1 MKHQHPF
8 YRAEYIKAQET
19 PSAFSLYDPLPLFR
33 REFELTEA
41 FGEARIF
48 VQSPGFATYYINGKR
63 ITEDIFISAVS
74 NYDKILWYDE
84 YDVTALLKRG
94 KNTVCVIAGNGFF
107 NESFHTPWIYDEAP
121 FRDAPQFLLSLVI
134 DGKSALV
141 SDGSFRCSR
150 ERSPIVYSHLRSG
163 EYYDARKADD
173 AWLYAGYD
181 DGDWRPAVVRK
192 TPVTGE
198 LRPTECQ
205 PVREAEICAPR
216 AIIRT
221 ESGYLVDF
229 GVTMSGYMEIT
240 LTAVAGDEIVFR
252 YTEEVDENLC
262 PKYNRMN
269 SKHFYPESPFHINKM
284 IASGKEDTFKPMF
297 SYHGFRYVL
306 IEGLREAPRPEN
318 IHAYFTHQDVARR
331 SSFTS
336 GSEVLNYIYH
346 AGIRSTYSNLFWCLT
361 DCPTREKL
369 GWANDAQAS
378 VEQTLINFDIVPLFG
393 KWFEDIK
400 SSMREDGALPG
411 VIPTSGWGFD
421 AGPICDGLL
430 YELPYRVYLYT
441 GDSRMLCEAIPY
453 FERYIG
459 YLSGKI
465 AEGHTFTYGDWMG
478 YTCSKVVPKNFVRDF
493 YLMKALEITAFA
505 HELRDGDGG
514 EWSKRYAQEKEA
526 FLARYLDGDGKCVI
540 DQQSSLAMIL
550 MTGLYRDGEVIKKQ
564 LVAAVERDGLRLTS
578 GMVGVQYLYHAL
590 SACGRADLAYRMI
603 TETEPGYRTWFNH
616 GATTLWE
623 RWEGEE
629 DGSHNHH
636 MFAGVISWFYR
647 SLLGIE
653 PTAEAPGF
661 RRMELKPSFI
671 RALGNVSGHT
681 ETVAGRIDAAWR
693 FEENGVRYTVTIP
706 DGVEAVFRGKTLK
719 AGKNEF
725 TIPTEEAC
733 I

>member
-1 MKHQHPF
+1 MAQHPF
-8 YRAEYIKAQET
+8 YDAKYIKAQT
-19 PSAFSLYDPLPLFR
+19 DPSEFSLYDPLPLFR
-33 REFELTEA
+33 REFELSEDV
-41 FGEARIF
+41 EQARIF
-48 VQSPGFATYYINGKR
+48 VQSPGFASYYINGKN

-74 NYDKILWYDE
+74 NYDKILWYNE
-84 YDVTALLKRG
+84 YDVTSLLKKG

-107 NESFHTPWIYDEAP
+107 NESFRTPWIYNEAP
-121 FRDAPQFLLSLVI
+121 FRDAPQFLLSLTVNE
-134 DGKSALV
+134 KSVLV
-141 SDGSFRCSR
+141 SDGSFRFSK
-150 ERSPIVYSHLRSG
+150 EKSPIIYSHLRSG

-173 AWLYAGYD
+173 TWLYAGYD
-181 DGDWRPAVVRK
+181 DSDWIPAIVREK
-192 TPVTGE
+192 PVTGA

-205 PVREAEICAPR
+205 PVRETEIYAPR
-216 AIIRT
+216 EIIRT

-229 GVTMSGYMEIT
+229 GVTISGYMEIT
-240 LTAVAGDEIVFR
+240 LTAEAGDEIVFR

-269 SKHFYPESPFHINKM
+269 AKHFYPESPFHINKL
-284 IASGKEDTFKPMF
+284 IASGGEDTFKPMF

-306 IEGLREAPRPEN
+306 IEGLREAPAPEQ
-318 IHAYFTHQDVARR
+318 IRAYFTHQDVARR

-336 GSEVLNYIYH
+336 GNEVLNYIYN

-378 VEQTLINFDIVPLFG
+378 VEQTLINFDIVPLFR

-400 SSMREDGALPG
+400 SSMRADGALPG
-411 VIPTSGWGFD
+411 VVPTSGWGFD

-505 HELRDGDGG
+505 HRLQGTDVEKWDAYY
-514 EWSKRYAQEKEA
+514 EKEKEA
-526 FLARYLDGDGKCVI
+526 FLQRYLDGDGKCVI

-550 MTGLYRDGEVIKKQ
+550 MTGLYRDKEVIKKQ
-564 LVAAVERDGLRLTS
+564 LVAAVERDALRLTS

-590 SACGRADLAYRMI
+590 SECGRADLAYRMI
-603 TETEPGYRTWFNH
+603 TETEPGYRTWYNH

-623 RWEGEE
+623 RWEGEN

-653 PTAEAPGF
+653 PIEDAPGF
-661 RRMELKPSFI
+661 TRIELKPRFV
-671 RALGNVSGHT
+671 RALGSVSGHA
-681 ETVAGRIDAAWR
+681 ETVRGRIDAAWR
-693 FEENGVRYTVTIP
+693 YEENGIRYTVTVP
-706 DGVEAVFRGKTLK
+706 EGMEATFRGKRLQS
-719 AGKNEF
+719 GKNEF
-725 TIPTEEAC
+725 LIPIQEEN

>member
-1 MKHQHPF
+1 MSKYPF
-8 YRAEYIKAQET
+8 YGAKYIKADQS
-19 PSAFSLYDPLPLFR
+19 PSPFSLYDPIPLFR
-33 REFELTEA
+33 REFELTEDI
-41 FGEARIF
+41 GEARIF
-48 VQSPGFATYYINGKR
+48 VQSPGFAAYFINGKN

-74 NYDKILWYDE
+74 DYGKILWYDE
-84 YDVTALLKRG
+84 YDVTSLLHKG
-94 KNTVCVIAGNGFF
+94 KNTLCVIAGNGFF
-107 NESFHTPWIYDEAP
+107 NESFRTPWQYEIAP
-121 FRDAPQFLLSLVI
+121 FRDAPQFLLSLTVN
-134 DGKSALV
+134 GESVLV
-141 SDGSFRCSR
+141 SDGDFRASK
-150 ERSPIVYSHLRSG
+150 ERSPIIYSHLRSG

-173 AWLYAGYD
+173 AWLSVGYD
-181 DGDWRPAVVRK
+181 DSDWSPAIVREEPI
-192 TPVTGE
+192 TAE
-198 LRPTECQ
+198 LRPVGCQ
-205 PVREAEICAPR
+205 PIRETEVYAPR
-216 AIIRT
+216 AIT
-221 ESGYLVDF
+221 ETAGGYLVDF

-240 LTAVAGDEIVFR
+240 LTADEGDEITFR
-252 YTEEVDENLC
+252 YTEEVDENLS

-269 SKHFYPESPFHINKM
+269 GKHFYPESPFHTNKL
-284 IASGKEDTFKPMF
+284 IASGKKDTFKPMF

-306 IEGLREAPRPEN
+306 IEGLKKAPSADSMR
-318 IHAYFTHQDVARR
+318 AYFTHQDVARR

-336 GSEVLNYIYH
+336 GNEVLNYIYNG
-346 AGIRSTYSNLFWCLT
+346 GIRSTYSNLFWSLT

-378 VEQTLINFDIVPLFG
+378 VEQALINFDIVPLFK
-393 KWFEDIK
+393 KWFEDLK

-411 VIPTSGWGFD
+411 VIPSSGWGFD

-430 YELPYRVYLYT
+430 YELPYRMYLYT
-441 GDSRMLCEAIPY
+441 GDSTMLMEAIPY

-493 YLMKALEITAFA
+493 YLMKALDVTAFA
-505 HELRDGDGG
+505 HRLQGTDVALWEARF
-514 EWSKRYAQEKEA
+514 EKEKTA
-526 FLARYLDGDGKCVI
+526 FLDRYLDENDRCVI

-550 MTGLYRDGEVIKKQ
+550 MTGLYRDREVIKKQ
-564 LVAAVERDGLRLTS
+564 LVAAVERDELRLTS

-603 TETEPGYRTWFNH
+603 TETEPGYRTWWRN

-623 RWEGEE
+623 RWEGEN

-653 PTAEAPGF
+653 PKADAPGF
-661 RRMELKPSFI
+661 REIELAPQFI
-671 RALGNVSGHT
+671 RALGSVSGHT
-681 ETVAGRIDAAWR
+681 ETVMGRIDAAWR
-693 FEENGVRYTVTIP
+693 FEEGGVRYTVIIP
-706 DGVEAVFRGKTLK
+706 EGMKATFRGEKLK

-725 TIPTEEAC
+725 LLPIEEDEK
-733 I
+733 